1 MSVDSRKT
9 LQACAEE
16 AFPTDGSGLRRSLGI
31 VGLTAFGVGST
42 IGAGVFSLTGEV
54 AAHQAGPA
62 VSLAFVL
69 ASVCCFFAG
78 LCYAE
83 FAAMAPISGSAYTYA
98 YVSFGERVAWLV
110 GWTLILEWLFSASV
124 VAISWSSYT
133 LSTLG
138 EYGIALPATLTQA
151 PLTLDDHGNWIR
163 TAGYVNCPA
172 IAVVVVCTVLLL
184 VGTRTS
190 SVINTV
196 IVSAKVVALL
206 ILTAVGAKYIRTEN
220 WHPLVPANAGSFGHF
235 GWSGVVRGAGILFF
249 AYLGFDGVSTLA
261 GDARNP
267 QRTVPWSLFA
277 SLLICTVLYVS
288 VSVVVTGLADYRSL
302 DVPDPLYLALSADN
316 GQILFVRHL
325 ISFVAVVGLFS
336 VILTCILGQVRI
348 FYSMARDG
356 LLPAAMARVGRANGT
371 PFVATLV
378 TGFFSCL
385 IAGLL
390 PLDVLGELASIGTLL
405 AFATVCAGVLI
416 LRRTAPN
423 AHRPFRTPWV
433 PLIPILGILSCV
445 ALMLSLP
452 VQSWLRLVVWLVVG
466 ALIYVLYGR
475 THSKVGRR
483 TEAGDAN

>member
-1 MSVDSRKT
+1 MKIRSRKT

-16 AFPTDGSGLRRSLGI
+16 AFPVDGSGLRRSLGFA
-31 VGLTAFGVGST
+31 GLTAFGVGST
-42 IGAGVFSLTGEV
+42 VGAGIFSLTGQV
-54 AAHQAGPA
+54 AAHQTGPA

-83 FAAMAPISGSAYTYA
+83 FAAMVPISGSAYSYA
-98 YVSFGERVAWLV
+98 YVSFGERIAWLI

-124 VAISWSSYT
+124 VAISWSGYT
-133 LSTLG
+133 LATLS
-138 EYGIALPATLTQA
+138 EYGITLPAALTQA
-151 PLTLDDHGNWIR
+151 PLTLDDHGTWSRSGAYINI
-163 TAGYVNCPA
+163 PA
-172 IAVVVVCTVLLL
+172 MAVVIACTALLL

-206 ILTAVGAKYIRTEN
+206 ILVAVGAQYVRTGN
-220 WHPLVPANAGSFGHF
+220 WHPFVPTNTGDFGHF

-261 GDARNP
+261 GDARDP

-302 DVPDPLYLALSADN
+302 DVPDPLYLALSADQ
-316 GQILFVRHL
+316 GQILIVRHL
-325 ISFVAVVGLFS
+325 VAFVAIVGLFS

-356 LLPAAMARVGRANGT
+356 LLPAAMGRVAGVNGT

-405 AFATVCAGVLI
+405 AFASVCAGVLI
-416 LRRTAPN
+416 LRRTAPA

-433 PLIPILGILSCV
+433 PFVPIMGIVSCC

-452 VQSWLRLVVWLVVG
+452 VQSWLRLIAWLVVG
-466 ALIYVLYGR
+466 TLIYVLYGR
-475 THSKVGRR
+475 RHSKVGATHERP
-483 TEAGDAN
+483 